1 MKRKNESNLGKIM
14 LLLFAIIA
22 VVFVGTGCTSSAKK
36 DKATKPA
43 QIGKSVAE
51 SPIEEK
57 DTTAYKAEEE
67 KKAAKEK
74 EKEKALVVSQGPQ
87 KGKVYSIVID
97 KSNYTLTLMQDGE
110 PLKSYKVAIGI
121 NKGQKRAV
129 GDLRTPDGNFTV
141 DELCEASSW
150 THDFGDG
157 KGEIQRS
164 LWPMVYIFETLRA
177 GQESA
182 SMAPMT
188 LHPSAPEHRKAAC
201 GCIIMNLGELA
212 RFVKDGTKVK
222 IEE

>member
-22 VVFVGTGCTSSAKK
+22 VFFVGTGCTSSAKK

-67 KKAAKEK
+67 KKAAK

-121 NKGQKRAV
+121 NKGQKQAV

-141 DELCEASSW
+141 DEICEASYW
-150 THDFGDG
+150 THNFGDG
-157 KGEIQRS
+157 KGEIKGAYGPWFIS
-164 LWPMVYIFETLRA
+164 LNTPGWSGIGIHGTHDPASIGTRASEGCVRMHNNELR
-177 GQESA
+177 
-182 SMAPMT
+182 
-188 LHPSAPEHRKAAC
+188 
-201 GCIIMNLGELA
+201 ELVK
-212 RFVKDGTKVK
+212 FVKDGTKVK